1 MAKWII
7 GIVVIIIAAAALW
20 WSGWLGNS
28 HMAPATPAQ
37 TATTTAQQQAQNQ
50 QSAVEQQNGMSANN
64 DASDAAITQ
73 DTAAIDAQMQGLSQ
87 DNSNVNSSLNDQPVT
102 QSY

>member
-20 WSGWLGNS
+20 WSGWLGRITPS
-28 HMAPATPAQ
+28 QAPSQ
-37 TATTTAQQQAQNQ
+37 TATTTSTGSEQATTQ
-50 QSAVEQQNGMSANN
+50 APINGMSASNN
-64 DASDAAITQ
+64 ASDAAVTQ
-73 DTAAIDAQMQGLSQ
+73 DTAAIDAQMQGL
-87 DNSNVNSSLNDQPVT
+87 NSDSANVNSSMNDQAVT

>member
-37 TATTTAQQQAQNQ
+37 TATTTAQTQA
-50 QSAVEQQNGMSANN
+50 AAPLNGMSASN
-64 DASDAAITQ
+64 DASDQGVTQ
-73 DTAAIDAQMQGLSQ
+73 DTAAVDAQMQGLTQ
-87 DNSNVNSSLNDQPVT
+87 DNANVDSSLNDQPVT